1 MPLLLSCGAV
11 HIRDRHRSDQP
22 QAAASEKER
31 DRDQQVVSK
40 PARRSSN
47 GPTILFEDGRA
58 RMRSESAVCRL
69 RNFRMASGVSFAEPL
84 RDAIEKNGYRVT
96 DRRSEGFDLE
106 VRLRGVMRDCHRNN
120 EVDGDLTLE
129 VVRDGVLVEE
139 LTRKMGYDSEDVIV
153 GALVAEATKSKRV
166 ADAMKGKVVAIAPS
180 QPATPVAS
188 ASISSRTTTVET
200 TALAMDAPTSVLMMP
215 LKPVRGVDKAT
226 CQLLSNYMLS
236 QLQGVKRLRTVG
248 ASDMDAVLAADKQ
261 KQALGCTDVSCMAEM
276 GGALGVDLVMYG
288 ELGVL
293 GSKYNVNVSAV
304 RTSDATVAARASL
317 LVDKTEDALAE
328 RVPSLVQNVVDG
340 INSAAATK

>member
-1 MPLLLSCGAV
+1 MSCGSV
-11 HIRDRHRSDQP
+11 HIRDRHRGDQP
-22 QAAASEKER
+22 QAAAAPEKER
-31 DRDQQVVSK
+31 EREPPRVTK
-40 PARRSSN
+40 ETRRSS

-69 RNFRMASGVSFAEPL
+69 RNFRMASGVSFAQPL

-96 DRRSEGFDLE
+96 DRRSDGFDLE

-120 EVDGDLTLE
+120 DVDGDLTLE

-139 LTRKMGYDSEDVIV
+139 LTRKIGYDNEDAVV
-153 GALVAEATKSKRV
+153 SALVAEAIKSKRV
-166 ADAMKGKVVAIAPS
+166 ADAMKGKVVAITPS

-188 ASISSRTTTVET
+188 ASISSRNTTIET

-293 GSKYNVNVSAV
+293 GSKYNINVSAV